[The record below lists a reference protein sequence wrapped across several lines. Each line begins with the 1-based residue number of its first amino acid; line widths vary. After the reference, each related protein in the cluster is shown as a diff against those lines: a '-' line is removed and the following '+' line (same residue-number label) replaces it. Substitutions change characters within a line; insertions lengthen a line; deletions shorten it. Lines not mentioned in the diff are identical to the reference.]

1 MKREHLL
8 DLNEILQFPGKKL
21 SIDVTTDF
29 AKDPEIELMEPMEG
43 FLEAVSTGNILLL
56 KGEFKA
62 KVIAD
67 CARCGGKIEVPVEF
81 EVDEQFPV
89 VGVPA
94 SYGMNDFAKVDQE
107 EEPYKLFVEN
117 SLDVEALLRQDL
129 IVAVPLQPLCQYG
142 WDGECPQAKQQGS
155 KPQASEGRPEFSKL
169 KNLLGMDEEEEKQ
182 S

>member
-8 DLNEILQFPGKKL
+8 DLNEVLQHPGKKL
-21 SIDVTTDF
+21 TIDISTDF

-56 KGEFKA
+56 NGEFKA

-67 CARCGGKIEVPVEF
+67 CARCGGPIEVPVEF
-81 EVDEQFPV
+81 EVEEQFPV

-94 SYGMNDFAKVDQE
+94 MYGTGDFARVDE
-107 EEPYKLFVEN
+107 EDEPYKLFVEN

-142 WDGECPQAKQQGS
+142 WDGDCPKARGIAV
-155 KPQASEGRPEFSKL
+155 KPASAEGRPEFSKL
-169 KNLLGMDEEEEKQ
+169 KNLLHEDEEGGNNT
-182 S
+182 

>member
-1 MKREHLL
+1 MSYLGPISNYAGNHAGKIAAKLMKREHLL

-81 EVDEQFPV
+81 EVDEQF
-89 VGVPA
+89 
-94 SYGMNDFAKVDQE
+94 
-107 EEPYKLFVEN
+107 
-117 SLDVEALLRQDL
+117 
-129 IVAVPLQPLCQYG
+129 
-142 WDGECPQAKQQGS
+142 
-155 KPQASEGRPEFSKL
+155 
-169 KNLLGMDEEEEKQ
+169 
-182 S
+182 